1 MGKVLGVIPAHLES
15 TRLPRK
21 LLRPLCGRPMLAW
34 VYDRARQAPGL
45 DALAV
50 ATDSEEILEVCRL
63 HNIPA
68 AMTSIEHRS
77 GTDRVFEVMSR
88 ALMSGSPD
96 DVYVNIQGDE
106 PMITPGHLEQLLGP
120 FRSSEP
126 DLETQVSTLK
136 VAIGSDDAR
145 NPNNVKVVT
154 DFRGRALYFSRAPVP
169 HERDGSGRARYYKH
183 LGVYA
188 YTADALEKF
197 HRLPPSELELT
208 EKLEQLRFL
217 ENGIPITVV
226 ETSQDT
232 IGVDTEEDFRKVEEY
247 FRGIV
252 NHHPSGGGNRQ

>member
-34 VYDRARQAPGL
+34 VYDQARRAASL
-45 DALAV
+45 DALVV
-50 ATDSEEILEVCRL
+50 ATDSEEVLEVCRL
-63 HNIPA
+63 NHIPA

-106 PMITPGHLEQLLGP
+106 QMITHGHLQLLLDP

-126 DLETQVSTLK
+126 DPQTQVSTLK
-136 VAIGSDDAR
+136 VAIGTDDAR

-154 DFRGRALYFSRAPVP
+154 DLGGRALYFSRAPIP
-169 HERDGSGRARYYKH
+169 HDRDVSGRARCYKH
-183 LGVYA
+183 LGLYA

-217 ENGIPITVV
+217 ENGIPVTVI

-232 IGVDTEEDFRKVEEY
+232 IGVDTEEDFLKVEEY
-247 FRGIV
+247 FRGII
-252 NHHPSGGGNRQ
+252 NQHPSGGGNRQ